1 MKIKKTKELFL
12 SCNVAGFSHYE
23 GCIVFDQLKI
33 GSRMQLVR
41 EDENAYDHDAVAIF
55 FGDSHLGYVP
65 SSKNEQ
71 LATMLDLGHGDL
83 FEVYVQRL
91 DPTAHPEQQVHVAIF
106 MKANDSVINE
116 R

>member
-1 MKIKKTKELFL
+1 
-12 SCNVAGFSHYE
+12 
-23 GCIVFDQLKI
+23 
-33 GSRMQLVR
+33 
-41 EDENAYDHDAVAIF
+41 
-55 FGDSHLGYVP
+55 VP
-65 SSKNEQ
+65 SSKNDQ

>member
-33 GSRMQLVR
+33 GSQLQLVR

-55 FGDSHLGYVP
+55 FGDSHFRP
-65 SSKNEQ
+65 HEPIAIANQSSIDRKQ
-71 LATMLDLGHGDL
+71 YIPHSG
-83 FEVYVQRL
+83 
-91 DPTAHPEQQVHVAIF
+91 
-106 MKANDSVINE
+106 
-116 R
+116 